1 MKINSQN
8 LEETLMTSLKAG
20 NIDALGKLY
29 DMFATCVFRYSLRV
43 MGSKEAAEDIT
54 QDVFLNIWKYRE
66 SYMPENRFKAW
77 AMRICLNLCRDRLK
91 CSERRNIS
99 LAEDHLSQADSSLS
113 PEQEVE
119 SGQII
124 ERMAIA
130 FNQLPEAYQQILAI
144 RFDGDLNIAETA
156 LALGC
161 SIRTV
166 HYQTAQAIEKL
177 RQLSEGVQN
186 ENT

>member
-1 MKINSQN
+1 MKNFNHQF
-8 LEETLMTSLKAG
+8 EETLMASLKAG
-20 NIDALGKLY
+20 DIDALGKLY
-29 DMFATCVFRYSLRV
+29 EMFSVCVFRYSLRI
-43 MGSKEAAEDIT
+43 MASKEAAEDIT
-54 QDVFLNIWKYRE
+54 QDVFLNIWKYRD

-91 CSERRNIS
+91 CSENRNIS
-99 LAEDHLSQADSSLS
+99 LGEEHMWRADSSLS

-119 SGQII
+119 SGQIL

-130 FNQLPEAYQQILAI
+130 FNHLPEPYQQILAI

-166 HYQTAQAIEKL
+166 HYQTAQAIESL
-177 RQLSEGVQN
+177 RKLSEGVQN
-186 ENT
+186 ESK